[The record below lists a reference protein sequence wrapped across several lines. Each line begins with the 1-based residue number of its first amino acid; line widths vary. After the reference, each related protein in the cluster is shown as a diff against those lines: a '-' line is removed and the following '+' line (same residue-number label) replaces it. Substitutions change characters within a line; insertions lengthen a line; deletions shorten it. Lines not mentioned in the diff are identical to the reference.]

1 MKYTI
6 NDIEEIRNN
15 NYNYVISNEIIEII
29 KNIADTVGSN
39 NYVKTPVFKKDVK
52 QKKFK
57 TTIMTNNNNIINNI
71 KLILNKISSCNYN
84 QHYNNICD
92 IIIKNED
99 LRQDIYI
106 TILKETIKN
115 KINQSIFV
123 LVIKLLNEQFDW
135 AKPLYYNFIEEK
147 YKDICEFNFSSSDN
161 YELFCKVN
169 SENEER
175 KLFLQ
180 FIALI
185 YKNDMID
192 IKIINKII
200 DDFIELFY
208 FNLDSDK
215 YYIIEELSNCLVIIL
230 TDNYLILN
238 SDIKN
243 KVNKFVDL
251 IINSD
256 NKKYK
261 GLTNKTIFKI
271 LDFKEKVLNN
281 I

>member
-15 NYNYVISNEIIEII
+15 NYNYVICNDIIEII
-29 KNIADTVGSN
+29 KKIADTVGSN

-84 QHYNNICD
+84 QHYNNIYD

-175 KLFLQ
+175 KLFLK

-192 IKIINKII
+192 INIINKII

-238 SDIKN
+238 SDKKN

>member
-92 IIIKNED
+92 IIIKNDE

-256 NKKYK
+256 NKTYK

>member
-92 IIIKNED
+92 IIIKNEY

>member
-15 NYNYVISNEIIEII
+15 NYNYVICNDIIEII
-29 KNIADTVGSN
+29 KKIADTVGSN

-84 QHYNNICD
+84 QHYNNIYD

-147 YKDICEFNFSSSDN
+147 YKDICEFNFSYSDN

-175 KLFLQ
+175 KLFLK

-192 IKIINKII
+192 INIINKII

-238 SDIKN
+238 SDKKN